1 MSKYMNGFQVV
12 IKETC
17 PEESG
22 CLVPPGHNLPS
33 SQVNHPTISYVH
45 SCPFR
50 FWIVF
55 AVIFFQGP
63 NLAIGNFY

>member
-12 IKETC
+12 IMETC

-33 SQVNHPTISYVH
+33 SQVNIPQLVM
-45 SCPFR
+45 C
-50 FWIVF
+50 
-55 AVIFFQGP
+55 IFFVSF
-63 NLAIGNFY
+63 LDRF